1 VALTLVVVTTD
12 LADRYGSPSAWRRPV
27 TIALAAGLAAIGLTW
42 LGWVAW
48 VHGTPEVRSEI
59 VSFDVI
65 SDHEVT
71 ARLDVRLSDD
81 DVTATCRLRA
91 LSEDK
96 TAVGELAFTP
106 VDGDND
112 VVIRTE
118 RRATSVEKLG
128 CTAEGQSRPR

>member
-1 VALTLVVVTTD
+1 MALTLVVVTTD

-27 TIALAAGLAAIGLTW
+27 TIALAVALAAVGLTW

-59 VSFDVI
+59 VSFDVT

-91 LSEDK
+91 LAEDK

-106 VDGDND
+106 VDGDNE

-118 RRATSVEKLG
+118 RRATSVDKLG
-128 CTAEGQSRPR
+128 CTTAGQSRPR